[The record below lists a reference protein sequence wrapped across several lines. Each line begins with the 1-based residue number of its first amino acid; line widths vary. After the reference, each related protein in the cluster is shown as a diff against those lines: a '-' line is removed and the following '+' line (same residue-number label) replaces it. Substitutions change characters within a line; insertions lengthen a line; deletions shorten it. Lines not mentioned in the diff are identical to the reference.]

1 MKILKNA
8 CQISTMAVRSS
19 FMFDSL
25 TSGEFIVGFFF
36 GGMILR
42 FGFKCADFVLDG
54 YKQMIHDLKVHF
66 QKPSK

>member
-1 MKILKNA
+1 ML
-8 CQISTMAVRSS
+8 
-19 FMFDSL
+19 DSL
-25 TSGEFIVGFFF
+25 TSGEFIVAFFF

-54 YKQMIHDLKVHF
+54 YKQMVHDLKVHF

>member
-1 MKILKNA
+1 M
-8 CQISTMAVRSS
+8 SVET
-19 FMFDSL
+19 F

-36 GGMILR
+36 GGMVLR

-54 YKQMIHDLKVHF
+54 YKQMIHDLKVYF